1 MPYTLNGIGTRYYGR
16 GNASQ
21 ANGTCQSCN
30 RWVALSS
37 YDTRECF
44 CLLFIPVIPL
54 RRFRIQND
62 CASCRRHF
70 RIPLAVFQDQLRATV
85 DPLRQAVRRSPRQ
98 PDTHLELV
106 RGLIRFGILVEAE
119 QAATDAVAQI
129 PNDVPLNSLAGSLA
143 ATRGDHAAA
152 TPFYR
157 RAASAAPQDA
167 GARLALGGNLLDLRL
182 FDEAAPELEAARQL
196 APNDRVVLLLLAQCY
211 ESLSRWGE
219 ALDLLERLRSGDEA
233 APTDEDLLA
242 RIRKCKQALSY
253 PLSDDER
260 RAGRRW
266 WPWRAKTRGEAPA
279 GRVKI
284 GWRPAVLLAGGL
296 VVALGGGA
304 SVIAYW
310 QQTHVP
316 VWFDN
321 GLVGPVSVTVDGDAF
336 TLPPGPPLERRLP
349 PGTHA
354 VVVSTDRGE
363 LERYQAEVVGLPLW
377 LALDSSDFYV
387 YNVAEAHVY
396 RQENVGYSSNPD
408 LRSHSE
414 AFIGFERFHHY
425 TGIDYVFAPPPS
437 SVSVS
442 SSTSVTSKASLTVA
456 SDVDYNG
463 LANVRYSEGKHEEA
477 EKAVRKALALAP
489 CHANAHRNMIALL
502 RITDRT
508 DEAVR
513 DAQGWIAQCPEA
525 GVEAHRAYQDAVL
538 AGGGRAR
545 LVAEY
550 AERQGQRPGDAA
562 SHYLLGRVMDDPE
575 RSLTEQQEAIRL
587 DPRLPWAYVALAYNL
602 MALERYPEA
611 AAALTEV
618 LKNPAHDPTTPYL
631 YAVAAVG
638 AGEVEMAVKRLPP
651 VARTH
656 ADFESVWNARWL
668 LALALRQWPA
678 ASALLQERSA
688 SGDTSPEEKQELWSR
703 RVELLRAQ
711 RLFSDLDP
719 LLASAASPKPHAA
732 IIRFERLMEEG
743 RYAEAAAWFDEALA
757 KEPAAP
763 SVYRLYAAAGLL
775 LGGERRVASER
786 LQAALADGG
795 ASAGRDVDN
804 NAFAALAAA
813 LGGRGRDEDALRAA
827 RQGHFMRLKDAYFL
841 LGARAAA
848 LGDQA
853 RARRL
858 FQTSARACLDLGFP
872 LEAAQ
877 RLASAPGPLSRTTDG
892 TRTQ

>member
-16 GNASQ
+16 RNASQ

-44 CLLFIPVIPL
+44 CVLFIPLIPL
-54 RRFRIQND
+54 RRYRIQND
-62 CASCRRHF
+62 CASCRRHY
-70 RIPLAVFQDQLRATV
+70 RVPLDAFQQQLQATA
-85 DPLRQAVRRSPRQ
+85 DPLRQAVRCSPRQ
-98 PDTHLELV
+98 PDAHLELV
-106 RGLIRFGILVEAE
+106 RALIRFGVLVDAE
-119 QAATDAVAQI
+119 QAAIDAVTQL
-129 PNDVPLNSLAGSLA
+129 PNDVPLNLLAGGLA
-143 ATRGDHAAA
+143 AARGDHAAA

-157 RAASAAPQDA
+157 RAASAAPQDPA
-167 GARLALGGNLLDLRL
+167 ARVALGGNLLDLHL
-182 FDEAAPELEAARQL
+182 FDEAARELEAARQL
-196 APNDRVVLLLLAQCY
+196 DPNDRVVLSLLALCY

-219 ALDLLERLRSGDEA
+219 ALDLLERVRSGDA
-233 APTDEDLLA
+233 AAASDDDLLA
-242 RIRKCKQALSY
+242 RIRKCKQALSD
-253 PLSDDER
+253 PRSDDAR

-266 WPWRAKTRGEAPA
+266 
-279 GRVKI
+279 
-284 GWRPAVLLAGGL
+284 RPALLLVGGL
-296 VVALGGGA
+296 VVALVGGA
-304 SVIAYW
+304 AAVAYW

-321 GLVGPVSVTVDGDAF
+321 GLAVPVSVTVDGDAF

-363 LERYQAEVVGLPLW
+363 LERHQAEVVRPPLW

-396 RQENVGYSSNPD
+396 RQETVAYSSNPG

-414 AFIGFERFHHY
+414 VFIGFERFHHY

-442 SSTSVTSKASLTVA
+442 SSVSVTSKASLTVA

-463 LANVRYSEGKHEEA
+463 LASMRYAEGQREEA
-477 EKAVRKALALAP
+477 EKAVRKALALVP
-489 CHANAHRNMIALL
+489 CHANAHRNMITLL
-502 RITDRT
+502 RITDRAE
-508 DEAVR
+508 EAVS
-513 DAQGWIAQCPEA
+513 DAQRWIAECPDA

-538 AGGGRAR
+538 QGGGRAR

-550 AERQGQRPGDAA
+550 AERQAQRPSDAV

-575 RSLTEQQEAIRL
+575 RSMTEHREAIRL

-638 AGEVEMAVKRLPP
+638 AGGVEDAAKRLPP

-656 ADFESVWNARWL
+656 ADYESVWNARWL

-678 ASALLQERSA
+678 ANALLQERSA
-688 SGDTSPEEKQELWSR
+688 SGDSSPEEKQEIWSR

-711 RLFSDLDP
+711 RLFSDVDP
-719 LLASAASPKPHAA
+719 LLSSPASPKPQAA

-743 RYAEAAAWFDEALA
+743 RYAEAAAWFDQALA

-763 SVYRLYAAAGLL
+763 SIYRLYAAAGLL
-775 LGGERRVASER
+775 LAGERRVAFER
-786 LQAALADGG
+786 LQAAVAEGG
-795 ASAGRDVDN
+795 GSAGKDVDN
-804 NAFAALAAA
+804 RAFAALAAA
-813 LGGRGRDEDALRAA
+813 LGGRGSDEDVLRTA
-827 RQGHFMRLKDAYFL
+827 RHGHFMRLKDAYFL

-848 LGDQA
+848 LGDLA
-853 RARRL
+853 RARRF
-858 FQTSARACLDLGFP
+858 FQTSARTCLDLGFP

-877 RLASAPGPLSRTTDG
+877 RLASAPGALSRTSDG
-892 TRTQ
+892 IRTQ